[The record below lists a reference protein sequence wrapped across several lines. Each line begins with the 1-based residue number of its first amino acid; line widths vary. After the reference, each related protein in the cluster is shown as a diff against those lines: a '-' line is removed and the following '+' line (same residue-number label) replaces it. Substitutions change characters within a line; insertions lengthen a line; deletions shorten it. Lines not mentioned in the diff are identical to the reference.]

1 MFLFFAL
8 LPMFFL
14 PQVAAHNFL
23 SLSFTFPFYFL
34 HHYTLPAAGLV
45 NHTRRWAAAFFFY
58 LPELRPPSTHPYL
71 SFLYGSAV
79 ISIHR
84 RELFIY
90 IKGTGFFSSSS
101 STVPNFRTKT
111 KKKRVA
117 GRPWRENLSQHVSTD
132 RGIVVVHHR
141 STHPFTHIL
150 NIYRA
155 TI

>member
-14 PQVAAHNFL
+14 PPGAAHNFL

-111 KKKRVA
+111 KKKEWLA
-117 GRPWRENLSQHVSTD
+117 DLGGKTC
-132 RGIVVVHHR
+132 R
-141 STHPFTHIL
+141 STCRPTEKNRMTAESSSSITDQRTLSHI
-150 NIYRA
+150 Y
-155 TI
+155 